1 MSKKKKHRFNT
12 ARPPATSSATPPAPG
27 APRHLPLADALSAG
41 RVRKAFALAKDLLSL
56 PNLTVDELALIAQAT
71 ERKALQ
77 MHREGNA
84 NQIDVMAQSMI
95 KRAPLLA
102 NMFRPEYRVFFLRK
116 PPYAAYETD
125 AAVRE
130 QLDAY
135 VLHLLRDP
143 AELTENKDISD
154 QHPLKQNARLI
165 MATWEKIEAG
175 KADLDE
181 LNRSIGRR
189 SPFVA
194 WRLFLNALNAW
205 YDGQKDL
212 ALDNLRRIP
221 DDAALRSLAT
231 DLHIVINNETTTLTA
246 DKIIAA
252 TKNNTLK
259 KNLQDIEN
267 IILNDGAKARAQ
279 SLMGQTFTP
288 ELRQN
293 SPVLYRN
300 LLALLIHQIAQHA
313 YDQFKWSDLFPA
325 SEEHDR
331 AYAITEIQRHVIAE
345 DNWRSLLDK
354 YAFTPQEK
362 ALIYDLLASGN
373 SLRLQPE
380 SDFIGW
386 QYAPRIT
393 KTQARKIYDHM
404 AQLWENSVASYPL
417 REAFQK
423 WHTIAETILPPAQSD
438 NILERWLKAFPDD
451 EAAARKL
458 LKSARKRHVYT
469 KASSL
474 LQRLQERFPQDPELN
489 TDAAFLELEK
499 ALAAISK
506 RDHTKARAILG
517 DKPPAPGIFFA
528 ACHRT
533 LRNACGDQQAPAYP
547 VIDAFIHKRL
557 ADNKFRL
564 PADNQTPPEVM
575 SATDFFAET
584 DAIFAVADPV
594 WGNAGLPE
602 LHLPQSLTG
611 LDAIPCE
618 KLWDFCTPF
627 LENDHLYAY
636 GSRQAKFLWNLTQ
649 HALNRRDP
657 RWTGAFL
664 LPRVLV
670 MHQASC
676 RLNHF
681 GNAAAYHK
689 RQKKVIDLLAL
700 ASKCLLDADNV
711 APQKFIHDF
720 LDQLDINDGVIA
732 KKRDQW
738 NQKQIKALIND
749 AINTSID
756 SILDRVVIPESSQ
769 LRYETTN
776 YPIILHDFTLEND
789 DDEDDDDEDDFDDD
803 FDDDDDDDTYNSFDP
818 DDAERMLDEL
828 TDLLH
833 KLHAA
838 NKRGR

>member
-12 ARPPATSSATPPAPG
+12 ARPPATSSATPPTAG
-27 APRHLPLADALSAG
+27 APRHLPLQEALSAG
-41 RVRKAFALAKDLLSL
+41 RVRKAFTLAKDLLSL
-56 PNLTVDELALIAQAT
+56 PNLTADELALIAQAT

-102 NMFRPEYRVFFLRK
+102 NMFRPEYRIFFLGK

-175 KADLDE
+175 NADLDE

-205 YDGQKDL
+205 YGGQKDL

-221 DDAALRSLAT
+221 DDAALRALAT
-231 DLHIVINNETTTLTA
+231 DLHIAINNETTTLTA

-252 TKNNTLK
+252 TKNNTLQ
-259 KNLQDIEN
+259 KNLQEIEN
-267 IILNDGAKARAQ
+267 IILNDGSKARVQ
-279 SLMGQTFTP
+279 SLIDQTFTP

-300 LLALLIHQIAQHA
+300 LFALLIHQIAQHA
-313 YDQFKWSDLFPA
+313 YDQFKWSNLFTA
-325 SEEHDR
+325 GEEHDR

-345 DNWRSLLDK
+345 DNWRSLLAK

-380 SDFIGW
+380 TDFIGW

-393 KTQARKIYDHM
+393 KTQARQIYDHM

-417 REAFQK
+417 RDAFQK

-489 TDAAFLELEK
+489 TDAAGLELEK

-506 RDHTKARAILG
+506 GDHTKARAILG
-517 DKPPAPGIFFA
+517 DKPPAPGIFFS

-533 LRNACGDQQAPAYP
+533 LRNACGDKQATPYP
-547 VIDAFIHKRL
+547 IIDAFIRSRL
-557 ADNKFRL
+557 ADNKFSL
-564 PADNQTPPEVM
+564 PAATQPPPEVM
-575 SATDFFAET
+575 SAADFFAEI
-584 DAIFAVADPV
+584 DAILAVADPV

-602 LHLPQSLTG
+602 LHIPKSLTA
-611 LDAIPCE
+611 LDAIP
-618 KLWDFCTPF
+618 LRSSGTSAPF
-627 LENDHLYAY
+627 LEMLI
-636 GSRQAKFLWNLTQ
+636 SM
-649 HALNRRDP
+649 P
-657 RWTGAFL
+657 R
-664 LPRVLV
+664 
-670 MHQASC
+670 
-676 RLNHF
+676 
-681 GNAAAYHK
+681 
-689 RQKKVIDLLAL
+689 
-700 ASKCLLDADNV
+700 
-711 APQKFIHDF
+711 AP
-720 LDQLDINDGVIA
+720 
-732 KKRDQW
+732 
-738 NQKQIKALIND
+738 
-749 AINTSID
+749 
-756 SILDRVVIPESSQ
+756 
-769 LRYETTN
+769 
-776 YPIILHDFTLEND
+776 
-789 DDEDDDDEDDFDDD
+789 
-803 FDDDDDDDTYNSFDP
+803 
-818 DDAERMLDEL
+818 
-828 TDLLH
+828 
-833 KLHAA
+833 
-838 NKRGR
+838 